1 MGLTHNWQGL
11 SKRKK
16 SADFGYESL
25 IRVPVEISSD
35 WMVEIHEFAWIGLQL
50 GWIKLGWNCQWHEW
64 HTNGRDGIT
73 IGMDGI
79 AINMDGITLAWMGL
93 LLALMG
99 TPVAWMGFGW
109 QAGGMDGVK

>member
-1 MGLTHNWQGL
+1 MDGGDTCACL
-11 SKRKK
+11 
-16 SADFGYESL
+16 
-25 IRVPVEISSD
+25 D
-35 WMVEIHEFAWIGLQL
+35 WTSTGMDKAWM
-50 GWIKLGWNCQWHEW
+50 CQWHEW
-64 HTNGRDGIT
+64 HTNGIDGIT

-79 AINMDGITLAWMGL
+79 AIGMDGITLAWMGL